1 MIICKHCGQ
10 PISDKSKVCPFCGGN
25 VKIPFY
31 DKTWFHIL
39 LVLIIFAGID
49 YVIRNPDP
57 EPTVYHTPIVES
69 ARASSQSSDDPVE
82 EIDKQETAPKSEE
95 DKYSNENIS
104 DMIALVDNYPMQ
116 AEDYEGQYIRVSGY
130 VRNVDSDGKYFTIAE
145 DDDSFVITNTIQWKM
160 KKTSDVYEFI
170 KNTTIGTYITVEGKI
185 TDVGEVMYYLG
196 EADNAY

>member
-1 MIICKHCGQ
+1 MV
-10 PISDKSKVCPFCGGN
+10 P
-25 VKIPFY
+25 
-31 DKTWFHIL
+31 HIL

-57 EPTVYHTPIVES
+57 EPTVYRTPIVEN
-69 ARASSQSSDDPVE
+69 AEASSQSSDDPIE
-82 EIDKQETAPKSEE
+82 EIDEQETAPKSEE

>member
-10 PISDKSKVCPFCGGN
+10 PISDKSKICPFCGGN
-25 VKIPFY
+25 VKVPFY

-57 EPTVYHTPIVES
+57 EPTVYRNPIVEN
-69 ARASSQSSDDPVE
+69 AEASSQSSDDPIE
-82 EIDKQETAPKSEE
+82 EIDEQETAPKSEE

>member
-10 PISDKSKVCPFCGGN
+10 PISDKSKTCPFCGGN

-39 LVLIIFAGID
+39 LVLIIFTGID

-57 EPTVYHTPIVES
+57 EPTVYRTPIVES
-69 ARASSQSSDDPVE
+69 ADASSQSAVDPVE
-82 EIDKQETAPKSEE
+82 EIEEQETATKSEE
-95 DKYSNENIS
+95 DKQSNENIG

-130 VRNVDSDGKYFTIAE
+130 LRNVDSDGKYFTIAE
-145 DDDSFVITNTIQWKM
+145 DDDSFVIANTIQWNM
-160 KKTSDVYEFI
+160 KKSSDVYEFI
-170 KNTTIGTYITVEGKI
+170 KNASIGTYITVEGKI
-185 TDVGEVMYYLG
+185 TDVGEIMYYLG
-196 EADNAY
+196 KADNVY

>member
-57 EPTVYHTPIVES
+57 EPTVYRTPIVES
-69 ARASSQSSDDPVE
+69 AEASSQSSVDPVE
-82 EIDKQETAPKSEE
+82 ETDEQETAEYSSESLS
-95 DKYSNENIS
+95 KMI
-104 DMIALVDNYPMQ
+104 DMV
-116 AEDYEGQYIRVSGY
+116 EDYPIKAEEEYTGKYIQVSGY
-130 VRNVDSDGKYFTIAE
+130 LDTVDSDGKYFTIVSDP
-145 DDDSFVITNTIQWKM
+145 DDFTLLDNIHWSMDKD
-160 KKTSDVYEFI
+160 SDVYDFI
-170 KNTTIGTYITVEGKI
+170 KDAKEGSYITVCGEI
-185 TDVGEVMYYLG
+185 TDVGETIYYMG
-196 EADNAY
+196 DAHSVH

>member
-57 EPTVYHTPIVES
+57 EPTVYRTPIVES
-69 ARASSQSSDDPVE
+69 AEASSQSSVDPVE
-82 EIDKQETAPKSEE
+82 ETDGQETAEYSSESLS
-95 DKYSNENIS
+95 KMI
-104 DMIALVDNYPMQ
+104 DMV
-116 AEDYEGQYIRVSGY
+116 EDYPIKAEEEYTGKYIQVSGY
-130 VRNVDSDGKYFTIAE
+130 LDTVDSDGKYFTIVSDP
-145 DDDSFVITNTIQWKM
+145 DDFTLLDNIHWSMDKD
-160 KKTSDVYEFI
+160 SDVYDFI
-170 KNTTIGTYITVEGKI
+170 KDAKEGSYITVCGEI
-185 TDVGEVMYYLG
+185 TDVGETIYYMG
-196 EADNAY
+196 DAHSVH

>member
-57 EPTVYHTPIVES
+57 GPTVYRTPIVES
-69 ARASSQSSDDPVE
+69 AEASSQSSVDPVGE
-82 EIDKQETAPKSEE
+82 TDEQETAEYSSESLS
-95 DKYSNENIS
+95 KMI
-104 DMIALVDNYPMQ
+104 DMV
-116 AEDYEGQYIRVSGY
+116 EDYPIKAEEEYTGKYIQVSGY
-130 VRNVDSDGKYFTIAE
+130 LDTVDSDGKYFTIVSDP
-145 DDDSFVITNTIQWKM
+145 DDLTLLDNIHWSMDKG
-160 KKTSDVYEFI
+160 SDVYDFI
-170 KNTTIGTYITVEGKI
+170 KDAKKGSYITVCGEI
-185 TDVGEVMYYLG
+185 TDVGETIYYMG
-196 EADNAY
+196 DAHSVH

>member
-57 EPTVYHTPIVES
+57 EPTVYRTPIVES
-69 ARASSQSSDDPVE
+69 AEASSQSSVDPVE
-82 EIDKQETAPKSEE
+82 ETDEQETAEYSSESLS
-95 DKYSNENIS
+95 KMI
-104 DMIALVDNYPMQ
+104 DMV
-116 AEDYEGQYIRVSGY
+116 EDYPIKAEEEYTGKYIQVSGY
-130 VRNVDSDGKYFTIAE
+130 LDTVDSDGKYFTIVSDP
-145 DDDSFVITNTIQWKM
+145 DDFTLLDNIHWSM
-160 KKTSDVYEFI
+160 DEGSDVYDFI
-170 KNTTIGTYITVEGKI
+170 KDAKKGSYITVCGEI
-185 TDVGEVMYYLG
+185 TDVGETIYYMG
-196 EADNAY
+196 DAHSVH

>member
-10 PISDKSKVCPFCGGN
+10 PISDKSKTCPFCGGN
-25 VKIPFY
+25 VKVPFY

-39 LVLIIFAGID
+39 LVLIIFTGID

-57 EPTVYHTPIVES
+57 EPIVYRTPIVES
-69 ARASSQSSDDPVE
+69 ADASSQSAVDPVE
-82 EIDKQETAPKSEE
+82 EIEEQETATKSEE
-95 DKYSNENIS
+95 DKYSNENIG

-130 VRNVDSDGKYFTIAE
+130 LRNVDSDGKYFTIAE

-185 TDVGEVMYYLG
+185 TDVGEIMYYLG
-196 EADNAY
+196 KADNVY

>member
-69 ARASSQSSDDPVE
+69 AEASSQSSVDPVE
-82 EIDKQETAPKSEE
+82 ETDEQETAEYSSESLS
-95 DKYSNENIS
+95 KMI
-104 DMIALVDNYPMQ
+104 DMV
-116 AEDYEGQYIRVSGY
+116 EDYPIKAEEEYTGKYIQVSGY
-130 VRNVDSDGKYFTIAE
+130 LDTVDSDGKYFTIVSDP
-145 DDDSFVITNTIQWKM
+145 DDFTLLDNIHWSMDKD
-160 KKTSDVYEFI
+160 SDVYDII
-170 KNTTIGTYITVEGKI
+170 KDAKEGSDITVRGEI
-185 TDVGEVMYYLG
+185 TDVGETIYYMG
-196 EADNAY
+196 DAHSVH

>member
-57 EPTVYHTPIVES
+57 EPTVYRTPMVES
-69 ARASSQSSDDPVE
+69 AEASSQSSVDPVE
-82 EIDKQETAPKSEE
+82 ETDEQETAEYSSESLS
-95 DKYSNENIS
+95 KMI
-104 DMIALVDNYPMQ
+104 DMV
-116 AEDYEGQYIRVSGY
+116 EDYPIKAEEEYTGKYIQVSGY
-130 VRNVDSDGKYFTIAE
+130 LDTVDSDGKYFTIVSDP
-145 DDDSFVITNTIQWKM
+145 DDFTLLDNIHWSMDKD
-160 KKTSDVYEFI
+160 SDVYDFI
-170 KNTTIGTYITVEGKI
+170 KDAKEGSYITVCGEI
-185 TDVGEVMYYLG
+185 TDVGETIYYMG
-196 EADNAY
+196 DAHSVH

>member
-10 PISDKSKVCPFCGGN
+10 PISDKSKICPFCGGN

-57 EPTVYHTPIVES
+57 EPTVYRTPIVEN
-69 ARASSQSSDDPVE
+69 AEASSQSSVGSGE
-82 EIDKQETAPKSEE
+82 ETEEQETAPKSEE

>member
-10 PISDKSKVCPFCGGN
+10 PISDKSKICPFCGGN
-25 VKIPFY
+25 VKVPFY

-39 LVLIIFAGID
+39 LVLIIFTGID

-57 EPTVYHTPIVES
+57 EPTVYRTPIVEN
-69 ARASSQSSDDPVE
+69 AEASSQSSDDLVE
-82 EIDKQETAPKSEE
+82 EINEQETAPKSEE

>member
-57 EPTVYHTPIVES
+57 KPTIYRTPIVES
-69 ARASSQSSDDPVE
+69 AEASSQSSVDPVE
-82 EIDKQETAPKSEE
+82 ETDEQETAEYSSESLS
-95 DKYSNENIS
+95 KMI
-104 DMIALVDNYPMQ
+104 DMV
-116 AEDYEGQYIRVSGY
+116 EDYPIKAEEEYTGKYIQVSGY
-130 VRNVDSDGKYFTIAE
+130 LDTVDSDGKYFTIVSDP
-145 DDDSFVITNTIQWKM
+145 DDFTLLDNIHWSMDKD
-160 KKTSDVYEFI
+160 SDVYDFI
-170 KNTTIGTYITVEGKI
+170 KDTKEGSYITVCGEI
-185 TDVGEVMYYLG
+185 TDVGETIYYMG
-196 EADNAY
+196 DAHSVH

>member
-10 PISDKSKVCPFCGGN
+10 PISDKSKICPFCGGN

-31 DKTWFHIL
+31 NKTWFHIL
-39 LVLIIFAGID
+39 LVLIIFTGID

-57 EPTVYHTPIVES
+57 EPTVYRTPIVEN
-69 ARASSQSSDDPVE
+69 AEASSQSSVGSGE
-82 EIDKQETAPKSEE
+82 EAEEQETAPKSEE

>member
-10 PISDKSKVCPFCGGN
+10 PIPNKSKVCPFCGGN
-25 VKIPFY
+25 IKVPFY

-39 LVLIIFAGID
+39 LMLIIFTGID
-49 YVIRNPDP
+49 YVIRNSDP
-57 EPTVYHTPIVES
+57 EPTVYRTPIVES
-69 ARASSQSSDDPVE
+69 AGASSQSSVNPDE
-82 EIDKQETAPKSEE
+82 EIEEQETATKSEE

-145 DDDSFVITNTIQWKM
+145 DDDGFVITNTIQWKM
-160 KKTSDVYEFI
+160 KKSSDVYEFI

>member
-57 EPTVYHTPIVES
+57 EPTVYRTPIVES
-69 ARASSQSSDDPVE
+69 AGASSQSSVDSGE
-82 EIDKQETAPKSEE
+82 EADEQETAEYSSESLS
-95 DKYSNENIS
+95 KMI
-104 DMIALVDNYPMQ
+104 DMV
-116 AEDYEGQYIRVSGY
+116 EDYPIKAEEEYTGKYIQVSGY
-130 VRNVDSDGKYFTIAE
+130 LDTVDSDGKYFTIVSDP
-145 DDDSFVITNTIQWKM
+145 DDFTLLDNIHWNMDKD
-160 KKTSDVYEFI
+160 SDVYDFI
-170 KNTTIGTYITVEGKI
+170 KDAKKGSYITVCGEI
-185 TDVGEVMYYLG
+185 TDVGETIYYMG
-196 EADNAY
+196 DAHSVH

>member
-57 EPTVYHTPIVES
+57 EPTVYRTPIVES
-69 ARASSQSSDDPVE
+69 AEASSQSSVDPVE
-82 EIDKQETAPKSEE
+82 ETDEQETAEYSSESLS
-95 DKYSNENIS
+95 KMI
-104 DMIALVDNYPMQ
+104 DMV
-116 AEDYEGQYIRVSGY
+116 EDYPIKAEEEYTGKYIQVSGY
-130 VRNVDSDGKYFTIAE
+130 LDIVDSDGKYFTIVSDP
-145 DDDSFVITNTIQWKM
+145 DDFTLLDNIHWSMDKD
-160 KKTSDVYEFI
+160 SDVYDFI
-170 KNTTIGTYITVEGKI
+170 KDAKEGSYITVCGEI
-185 TDVGEVMYYLG
+185 TDVGETIYYMG
-196 EADNAY
+196 DAHSVH

>member
-1 MIICKHCGQ
+1 
-10 PISDKSKVCPFCGGN
+10 
-25 VKIPFY
+25 
-31 DKTWFHIL
+31 
-39 LVLIIFAGID
+39 
-49 YVIRNPDP
+49 
-57 EPTVYHTPIVES
+57 
-69 ARASSQSSDDPVE
+69 
-82 EIDKQETAPKSEE
+82 
-95 DKYSNENIS
+95 
-104 DMIALVDNYPMQ
+104 MIALVDNYPMQ
-116 AEDYEGQYIRVSGY
+116 AEDYEDQYIRVSGY

>member
-10 PISDKSKVCPFCGGN
+10 PISDKSKICPFCGGN
-25 VKIPFY
+25 VKVPFY

-39 LVLIIFAGID
+39 LVLIIFTGID

-57 EPTVYHTPIVES
+57 EPTVYRAPIVES
-69 ARASSQSSDDPVE
+69 AGASSQSSVNLDE
-82 EIDKQETAPKSEE
+82 EIKEQETATKSEE

-160 KKTSDVYEFI
+160 KKSSDVYEFI

>member
-10 PISDKSKVCPFCGGN
+10 PISDKSKICPFCGGN

-39 LVLIIFAGID
+39 LVLIIFTGID

-57 EPTVYHTPIVES
+57 EPTVYRTPIVEN
-69 ARASSQSSDDPVE
+69 AEASSQSSDDLVE
-82 EIDKQETAPKSEE
+82 EIDEQETAPKSEE